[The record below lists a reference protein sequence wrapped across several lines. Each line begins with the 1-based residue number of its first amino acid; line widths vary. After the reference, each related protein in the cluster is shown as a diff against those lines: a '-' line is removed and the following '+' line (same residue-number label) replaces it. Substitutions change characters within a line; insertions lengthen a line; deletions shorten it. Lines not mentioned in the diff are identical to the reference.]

1 MRLLPRLFL
10 SHASVVLLTV
20 VAIFVLAELLAP
32 AFISH
37 HVEEMALLIGPA
49 GRSLRADLG
58 RGMRDTFTGA
68 LLLASGIALCLSFLT
83 AYLAARRVVS
93 VVRQLSAG
101 SLAIAEGNY
110 LRRLPEDGQD
120 ELSELARNFNR
131 MARTLAEVEA
141 SRVELITNV
150 AHELRTPLT
159 ALQGYAEALNDG
171 VMPPA
176 HASAA
181 ILRESRAMERLTS
194 DLSLVSRVE
203 AGKIDLQV
211 RRVEVAWLLKTA
223 QERFSLLAENRGQTL
238 TVELPNPK
246 LMVQADEERAAQILA
261 NLLSNAVKYAPPGGT
276 IQVMAELTAQGVA
289 IRVQDDGPGLTPGD
303 QRRVFERFYR
313 TDLSRSRAAA
323 SGGGTGVGL
332 TIARGLARAMG
343 GDVTVSSGA
352 EVGSIFTFTLPQGTK
367 A

>member
-1 MRLLPRLFL
+1 VRLLPRLFL
-10 SHASVVLLTV
+10 SHASVVVLTV

-37 HVEEMALLIGPA
+37 HVEEMVALIGPS

-203 AGKIDLQV
+203 AGKIEFQV
-211 RRVEVAWLLKTA
+211 GTISVADLLKTA
-223 QERFSLLAENRGQTL
+223 QERFSLLAENRSL
-238 TVELPNPK
+238 SLVVELPDPK
-246 LMVQADEERAAQILA
+246 LTVQADVERAAQVLA
-261 NLLSNAVKYAPPGGT
+261 NLLGNAVKYTPPGGT
-276 IQVMAELTAQGVA
+276 IQVRSERTALGVA
-289 IRVQDDGPGLTPGD
+289 IRVEDDGPGLTPDD
-303 QRRVFERFYR
+303 QRRIFERFYR

-352 EVGSIFTFTLPQGTK
+352 PIGSVFTFLLPPG